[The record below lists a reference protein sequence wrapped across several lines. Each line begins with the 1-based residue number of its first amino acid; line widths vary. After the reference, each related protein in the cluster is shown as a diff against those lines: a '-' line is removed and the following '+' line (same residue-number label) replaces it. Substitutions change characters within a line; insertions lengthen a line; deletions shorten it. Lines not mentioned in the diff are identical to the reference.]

1 MPGTEGDT
9 EELKINKIRLS
20 GASASERD
28 DVQIRRW
35 MNLEPIIQGEVS
47 QKEKN
52 KYHILMHI
60 YEL

>member
-20 GASASERD
+20 GAAASEGD

-47 QKEKN
+47 PKEKN
-52 KYHILMHI
+52 KYCTLMRNMGS
-60 YEL
+60 